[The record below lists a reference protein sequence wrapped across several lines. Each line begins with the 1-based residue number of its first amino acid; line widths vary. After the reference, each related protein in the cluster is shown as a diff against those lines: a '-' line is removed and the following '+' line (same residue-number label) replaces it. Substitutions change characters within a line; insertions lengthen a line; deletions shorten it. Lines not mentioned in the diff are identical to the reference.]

1 MFEIFRMQLGQ
12 MLGGRMKWLVLLSLT
27 LPVLLTLAVVSSGGF
42 DELHREFESDRS
54 MQAYARG
61 VLPSTAERVR
71 WPGEDLT
78 FGEGRWALTLTRR
91 ALLVRGRE
99 ASEDRVIVVDGGRFV
114 VLDGELWMDPA
125 VEPGR
130 RRWNIRTISRRDS
143 DLAFDSR
150 GDLTLATIC
159 AIYLFMLYPQAIC
172 LLLALFYGTSV
183 LGSELDGKTLTYLFV
198 RPLPRWKF
206 VVGKYLGIVTAL
218 AVPANFS
225 LLASWVILGAEGGLA
240 LFGGM
245 LLGTIGALIAYNA
258 VFIFF
263 GFLLPRRA
271 MITALLYGLIFELV
285 LSFVPALVN
294 QFTITY
300 YLRSLVVEILDLEV
314 PHEIARIVGGASIP
328 GALLALT
335 AIVGVTLALSSI
347 LASRREYLVKD
358 RV

>member
-1 MFEIFRMQLGQ
+1 MFEIFRMQVGQ
-12 MLGGRMKWLVLLSLT
+12 MLGGRMKWLVLLCLT
-27 LPVLLTLAVVSSGGF
+27 LPVLLTMAVVGSGGF
-42 DELHREFESDRS
+42 DELQREFDSERS
-54 MQAYARG
+54 LQAYARG
-61 VLPSTAERVR
+61 VMPDTAERVR
-71 WPGEDLT
+71 WSGEDRT

-91 ALLVRGRE
+91 ALLVGG
-99 ASEDRVIVVDGGRFV
+99 SEWSQDRVIVIDGGRFV
-114 VLDGELWMDPA
+114 VLDGELWSDPA
-125 VEPGR
+125 VDPGR
-130 RRWNIRTISRRDS
+130 RWNVDTPWREDS
-143 DLAFDSR
+143 DQDFDPP

-218 AVPANFS
+218 AVPATFS
-225 LLASWVILGAEGGLA
+225 LMASWTILGAEGGPSLFIA
-240 LFGGM
+240 LLFG
-245 LLGTIGALIAYNA
+245 TVGALIAYNA

-285 LSFVPALVN
+285 LSFIPALVN

-300 YLRSLVVEILDLEV
+300 YLRSLVVEMLDLEV

-328 GALLALT
+328 MALTALT
-335 AIVGVTLALSSI
+335 AIVVVTLTLSSS
-347 LASRREYLVKD
+347 LASRREYVMKD
-358 RV
+358 QV